1 MELDKYDTLMIA
13 VDHLTKKGYT
23 EDFKAGKKVIT
34 GLYSKKEYN
43 PDDLTIVKTFRFD
56 GMTNPEDDVELFA
69 IKAKDGTLG
78 TLVLSYSAEHDQNVE
93 LIKAIKFQK

>member
-1 MELDKYDTLMIA
+1 MELDKYDTLMVA

-23 EDFKAGKKVIT
+23 EDFKAGKRSVM
-34 GLYSKKEYN
+34 GLYSKKEFD
-43 PDDLTIVKTFRFD
+43 PADLIIVKTFRFD

-78 TLVLSYSAEHDQNVE
+78 TLTLSYSAEHDQNVE
-93 LIKAIKFQK
+93 LIKAIKFEE